1 MATPDIDTLAREGAD
16 SVFQYVRR
24 TAEPTP
30 TGTRWQTL
38 SFEDEPMYSLSPLDG
53 VGGIA
58 LFLAD
63 YARLTGSDEARRL
76 ARSGL
81 EWCASDE
88 HQSSPLWHYMGT
100 PTIAAQ
106 GGLVVAWLRLA
117 AAGDTDALDRAAA
130 LARTFHGR
138 PLGPMTEYLYG
149 EAGTGVALLR
159 AYHATGDRAHLDE
172 AIRIGAWLDDVATRE
187 SDRDALSWPSALEGP
202 RRTFMLGFMHGTS
215 GVGYFLALLHQA
227 DPSDRWAGPIRG
239 AATYLREHAVE
250 DRGGLNWPRT
260 PGDEADRCA
269 WCHGAAGVGRFWTE
283 AYAALREPSFLETA
297 RAAAE
302 CTYAY
307 GDYRSAAIQ
316 CHGLSG
322 NAELFLELYRL
333 TSDQR
338 WLTRAEEF
346 ARQCFTYRLETPE
359 GDAWQTDVPGNTS
372 PDYVYGATGPGHYF
386 LRLLERGGTHGR
398 SADRHLGRAALDAA
412 SVSEYAGTRRVP
424 VP

>member
-1 MATPDIDTLAREGAD
+1 MPTPDIDTLAREGAD

-24 TAEPTP
+24 TAEPTS
-30 TGTRWQTL
+30 TGTRWRTL
-38 SFEDEPMYSLSPLDG
+38 SYEDEPSYSLSPLDG

-63 YARLTGSDEARRL
+63 YARLRGSDEARSL
-76 ARSGL
+76 ARAGL

-88 HQSSPLWHYMGT
+88 HRQGPGWGYMKT

-106 GGLVVAWLRLA
+106 GGLVIAWLRLA
-117 AAGDTDALDRAAA
+117 AAGDATAMERGDALV
-130 LARTFHGR
+130 RTFHGR
-138 PLGPMTEYLYG
+138 PLGPLTEYLYG

-159 AYHATGDRAHLDE
+159 AYHATADRTHLNE
-172 AIRIGAWLDDVATRE
+172 AIRIGAWLEEVATRG
-187 SDRDALSWPSALEGP
+187 DGVLSWPSALEGP
-202 RRTFMLGFMHGTS
+202 RRTFMLGFMHGTA
-215 GVGYFLALLHQA
+215 GVGHFLALLHWA
-227 DPSDRWAGPIRG
+227 DPNERWAALIRG
-239 AATYLREHAVE
+239 AAAYLRRHEVE

-260 PGDEADRCA
+260 PGEPQQDGTAQDDATQRCA

-297 RAAAE
+297 IAAAE

-322 NAELFLELYRL
+322 NGELFLELFRL
-333 TSDQR
+333 TRDQR
-338 WLTRAEEF
+338 WLDRAAEF
-346 ARQCFTYRLETPE
+346 ARLCMAYRLRTPE

-372 PDYVYGATGPGHYF
+372 PDYVYGGAGPGHFF
-386 LRLLERGGTHGR
+386 LRLLERGATPWAFG
-398 SADRHLGRAALDAA
+398 
-412 SVSEYAGTRRVP
+412 
-424 VP
+424 